1 MLPSIC
7 DADVEEL
14 VDILNLFQTN
24 SFSIL
29 GELMQSI
36 GHAVFPSAALMNHS
50 CKPNCALLHLLQPGC
65 LPKQHFIALEDI
77 PAGTELT
84 HCYVEQLMPRN
95 LRQDFLKKHY
105 GFTCDCRRCL
115 SPPQVDLNYERFS
128 PKLLDGKS
136 IQDIEAILRET
147 PHWTLRAAQYQRF
160 LQLMLNKNSS
170 AAIVEQQIDALRNVI
185 DYDRLLY
192 SEHHPLFV
200 LNCKIL
206 EFLQDSLKELSQ

>member
-1 MLPSIC
+1 M
-7 DADVEEL
+7 
-14 VDILNLFQTN
+14 
-24 SFSIL
+24 
-29 GELMQSI
+29 
-36 GHAVFPSAALMNHS
+36 
-50 CKPNCALLHLLQPGC
+50 
-65 LPKQHFIALEDI
+65 
-77 PAGTELT
+77 
-84 HCYVEQLMPRN
+84 
-95 LRQDFLKKHY
+95 
-105 GFTCDCRRCL
+105 
-115 SPPQVDLNYERFS
+115 
-128 PKLLDGKS
+128 DGKS